1 MRTVGAAARP
11 GWLDAAEVAA
21 ANHRSSWISTPLP
34 EQGGRPSQV
43 CKSYA
48 DDRALT
54 PVMSFCPSL
63 TASITPPPS
72 LMSIMSI
79 SSERSAYLMKRPRFR
94 LRAICSGV
102 PCSVMPQPSEKALLE
117 LAAREV
123 GVSLTN

>member
-54 PVMSFCPSL
+54 LFLLIAGLFFKPRTTEAGFGPWDHCLAFVLLQLAC
-63 TASITPPPS
+63 SIV
-72 LMSIMSI
+72 L
-79 SSERSAYLMKRPRFR
+79 R
-94 LRAICSGV
+94 LIR
-102 PCSVMPQPSEKALLE
+102 
-117 LAAREV
+117 
-123 GVSLTN
+123 